1 MQDGPDPAP
10 AGPAATAG
18 ALVICPLL
26 RRRGLL
32 LAGEADT
39 NSRRALHDAL
49 AGMPAGG
56 PSPYDFH
63 LELAGLRFIDVSCT
77 REIILAAEG
86 HPAARLILHHPPF
99 SLRRIAALLWPE
111 GAAWTGGGPIS
122 PAASGASRHMGLPT
136 PLAERRRTASPRGAG
151 NEAAFATPSPPT
163 RAGWVAGRPR
173 SAAVASLFALPGT

>member
-10 AGPAATAG
+10 ASPAAMAG
-18 ALVICPLL
+18 PLVISPLP

-56 PSPYDFH
+56 PGPYDFH

-77 REIILAAEG
+77 REIILAAER
-86 HPAARLILHHPPF
+86 HPTARLVLHHPPF
-99 SLRRIAALLWPE
+99 AFRRIAALLWPE
-111 GAAWTGGGPIS
+111 GADGPAEGRLEL
-122 PAASGASRHMGLPT
+122 AAS
-136 PLAERRRTASPRGAG
+136 E
-151 NEAAFATPSPPT
+151 
-163 RAGWVAGRPR
+163 
-173 SAAVASLFALPGT
+173 